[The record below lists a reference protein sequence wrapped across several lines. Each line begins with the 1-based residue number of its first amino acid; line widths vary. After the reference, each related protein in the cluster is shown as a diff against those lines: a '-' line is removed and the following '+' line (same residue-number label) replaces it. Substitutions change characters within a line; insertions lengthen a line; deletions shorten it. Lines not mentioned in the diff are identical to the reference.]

1 MLVTFQSPA
10 APDVVMLRNLAEYL
24 LTLIGKHLGARGV
37 IQHDELPH
45 AIVRLEAVITEEA
58 HAEIALESLYHVP
71 NGRNHDANDD
81 RGGLARRAWPLL
93 DMMREARR
101 QNADIIWGV

>member
-24 LTLIGKHLGARGV
+24 LTLIGKHVGARGV

-45 AIVRLEAVITEEA
+45 AIVRLEAAITEEA
-58 HAEIALESLYHVP
+58 HAETALESLYHSP
-71 NGRNHDANDD
+71 NVRNYDADD
-81 RGGLARRAWPLL
+81 YRGGLARRAWPLL
-93 DMMREARR
+93 DMMREALR
-101 QNADIIWGV
+101 QNADIIWGL

>member
-45 AIVRLEAVITEEA
+45 AIVRLESAITEEA

-71 NGRNHDANDD
+71 NGRNYDVDDD

-101 QNADIIWGV
+101 QNADIIWGL